1 MNPQNFTNK
10 SQEAIQAAARI
21 ADQNGQPQIE
31 PPHLFLAFL
40 EDEEGII
47 SSLFRKLNVNVLNLK
62 ADTQALIDQLPKQ
75 FGASSGG
82 LGQVMLSQ
90 AMLYI
95 FQTAAG
101 EAKKMSDEYI
111 SVEHLFLA
119 FLLNKNPI

>member
-47 SSLFRKLNVNVLNLK
+47 SSLFRKLNVNVLNRDTLMK
-62 ADTQALIDQLPKQ
+62 AMEHPEEYPQLTIRV
-75 FGASSGG
+75 SGYAVNFIK
-82 LGQVMLSQ
+82 LTREQQQEVLSRT
-90 AMLYI
+90 
-95 FQTAAG
+95 FF
-101 EAKKMSDEYI
+101 EKM
-111 SVEHLFLA
+111 
-119 FLLNKNPI
+119 